1 MEQIITVS
9 PGKVFFTDIKVPVH
23 ILMCVSYIRVHLS
36 INNHPRD
43 FTYFNCTFRINILS
57 RGGGSAIL
65 TFSICEIMDSL
76 IYTGYKHFI

>member
-36 INNHPRD
+36 I
-43 FTYFNCTFRINILS
+43 TVIIILEIL
-57 RGGGSAIL
+57 RIL
-65 TFSICEIMDSL
+65 TARSGL
-76 IYTGYKHFI
+76 IF